1 MKRNRASKTW
11 GNTKLFNKCVT
22 RISGER
28 RKAEEIF
35 EELMAKNFQKI
46 IKYIKSQIQKAQKHI
61 THRGTKATIISQ
73 TK

>member
-1 MKRNRASKTW
+1 
-11 GNTKLFNKCVT
+11 
-22 RISGER
+22 
-28 RKAEEIF
+28 
-35 EELMAKNFQKI
+35 MAKTFQKI